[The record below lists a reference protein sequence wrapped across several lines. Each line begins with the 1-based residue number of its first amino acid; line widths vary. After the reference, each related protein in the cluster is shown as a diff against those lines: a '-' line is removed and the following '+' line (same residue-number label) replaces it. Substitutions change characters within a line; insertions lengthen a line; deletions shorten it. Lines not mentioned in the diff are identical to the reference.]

1 MDLTGGANSTASQP
15 EPVVAKEAKMDE
27 SQQAQ
32 MEATKAANK
41 WGVEVDPEATLQAI
55 AEARAYAE
63 ANAEMV
69 VQRRRGRPPKNPA
82 PDAPPPTMVPKR
94 VSIPKFR
101 PPPKPARRGR
111 KKKRD
116 DSDDDSDSEGD
127 FVPGSMP
134 SRSSST
140 GRGRGR
146 PAMFSDGDMD
156 SDEEEAM
163 LMADEDMARSLSNS
177 RVSLRARRNV
187 NYAAHFA
194 DNTDD
199 EDEPSPPPKRK
210 AAKKATAAVAA
221 ERAAERAE
229 KAAATR
235 ARSSSVGDAYDDEDD
250 DEEETDEYNKPTRTG
265 LVPDMAYR
273 SFQIE
278 RILAFRP
285 KRVDTDDPHS
295 FPPES
300 VQPNK
305 LAGPTPPPEGS
316 AAAIAWQARASG
328 GLTDVLMTLKTVI
341 PGLPMHILAQG
352 HPYSAILKAEAEA
365 AEAAEAA
372 KNGSSS
378 AVKMEVTDGASAPS
392 GTSESA
398 AIKSEIKTE
407 TKIEGQGATSTAP
420 KAASSGS
427 SMDVAPSTIAAP
439 VASAAAAASAST
451 NPSASIPTTQ
461 SPATS
466 AADEAKLKAAMA
478 KPVFPL
484 PKPLETSP
492 SFTPGVQ
499 YEFLVK
505 YKNRSFVHCEWV
517 PQVLIERAKL
527 GKQRLQRFLAKGP
540 ECDPDSPFDIEYLE
554 VDRVLDSE
562 ERDGTLHYFV
572 KWQGLPYS
580 ESTWE
585 SSEEVN
591 DAHAVAEYERHNE
604 LPAQR
609 VDYNAATP
617 RPPPGEWKEIEA
629 TFKDDNQLRMYQ
641 KEGMNW
647 LRWCWYNR
655 RNSILAD
662 EMGLGKTVQTVS
674 MLWYLFK
681 YRNVRGPFM
690 IIAPLSTIPHWRR
703 ELENWTDMNCIVY
716 HGNSE
721 ARQII
726 RDFEFFYMDDQGRT
740 KWHNMFK
747 FHVIVTTYEMILTD
761 SEILRPIRWKYV
773 AIDEAHRLKN
783 KSSRVLNE
791 LLSFSYDHL
800 LLLTGTPIQNN
811 TQELWTLLNL
821 LDPVQFS
828 SAEDFV
834 AAFGNL
840 KDSEQVKRLHDIL
853 KPFLLR
859 RIKRDVDKTIAPKEE
874 TIIEVELTTI
884 QKKYYRAIL
893 ERSFDNLVQGSKSRS
908 ALPSLLNIMMQ
919 LRKCCNHPYLL
930 RGVEETEIGVPIDD
944 TTKPGSAGPT
954 TTLIESS
961 GKLVLIDKLLP
972 RLKEEGHKI
981 LIFSQMVRVIDILQE
996 YLVARYATPPIFPSF
1011 RNTLVLNNR
1020 FAGLCPHCKL
1030 AKSTSKNT
1038 QTKKKPPFFFPV

>member
-1 MDLTGGANSTASQP
+1 MDVTPGADSTVPATTP
-15 EPVVAKEAKMDE
+15 TAATENKEVE
-27 SQQAQ
+27 SQSGDVSVQ
-32 MEATKAANK
+32 KAANK
-41 WGVEVDPEATLQAI
+41 WGNEVAPEATLQAI

-69 VQRRRGRPPKNPA
+69 VQKRRGRPPKNPA
-82 PDAPPPTMVPKR
+82 PNAAPPTLVPKR
-94 VSIPKFR
+94 VAVAKFR
-101 PPPKPARRGR
+101 PPPKPARRG
-111 KKKRD
+111 KKKKKV
-116 DSDDDSDSEGD
+116 DSDTDTDSEGD
-127 FVPGSMP
+127 FVPGAAP
-134 SRSSST
+134 TRSVSAG

-146 PAMFSDGDMD
+146 AGFFSDGDVD
-156 SDEEEAM
+156 SEEEEAM
-163 LMADEDMARSLSNS
+163 LVSDEGLAHRLANQ

-187 NYAAHFA
+187 NYAAHFGN
-194 DNTDD
+194 DDTDD
-199 EDEPSPPPKRK
+199 EAEDAAPPPKRQ
-210 AAKKATAAVAA
+210 AAKKA
-221 ERAAERAE
+221 
-229 KAAATR
+229 AAAINSEKSAPR
-235 ARSSSVGDAYDDEDD
+235 PRSASMSDVGPAHFAEEGEEGD

-285 KRVDTDDPHS
+285 KRVVTDDPHS
-295 FPPES
+295 FPPAS

-305 LAGPTPPPEGS
+305 LAGPEPPPEGS
-316 AAAIAWQARASG
+316 AAAIAWQARAAG
-328 GLTDVLMTLKTVI
+328 AVTAVLQTLDTHI
-341 PGLPMHILAQG
+341 PGLPMYVLAAG
-352 HPYSAILKAEAEA
+352 HPYSAILKAEYDA
-365 AEAAEAA
+365 AEAKNAALAEPKKEENGATS
-372 KNGSSS
+372 NGSEEKKPEVDAVS
-378 AVKMEVTDGASAPS
+378 AAAPSDGAAATATATEASATSTTAPAASAPAVVKK
-392 GTSESA
+392 EDSA
-398 AIKSEIKTE
+398 MDVDPAPAAT
-407 TKIEGQGATSTAP
+407 APTSTDASAP
-420 KAASSGS
+420 ASVNGT
-427 SMDVAPSTIAAP
+427 APSSSSTTPAPLDEVAA
-439 VASAAAAASAST
+439 
-451 NPSASIPTTQ
+451 
-461 SPATS
+461 
-466 AADEAKLKAAMA
+466 AKLKAAMA

-492 SFTPGVQ
+492 LFDPGVN

-517 PQVLIERAKL
+517 PQVIIERAKL
-527 GKQRLQRFLAKGP
+527 GKQRLQRFLAKNP
-540 ECDPDSPFDIEYLE
+540 ECDPDSPFEIEYLE
-554 VDRVLDSE
+554 IDRVLDSE
-562 ERDGTLHYFV
+562 ERDGTIHYFV

-580 ESTWE
+580 EATWE

-604 LPAQR
+604 LPPAR

-617 RPPPGEWKEIEA
+617 RPPPGEWKEIDA
-629 TFKDDNQLRMYQ
+629 TFKDDNQLRGYQ
-641 KEGMNW
+641 REGMNW

-681 YRNVRGPFM
+681 YRNIRGPFM

-721 ARQII
+721 ARQNI
-726 RDFEFFYMDDQGRT
+726 RDYEFYYTDDHGRI
-740 KWHNMFK
+740 KWTTMFK

-761 SEILRPIRWKYV
+761 SDILRPVRWKYV

-791 LLSFSYDHL
+791 LLRFNYDHL

-828 SAEDFV
+828 SADDFV

-840 KDSEQVKRLHDIL
+840 KDAEQVKRLHDIL

-930 RGVEETEIGVPIDD
+930 RGVEETEIGVPIDEN
-944 TTKPGSAGPT
+944 KPGHNSSTAA
-954 TTLIESS
+954 LIESS

-996 YLVARYATPPIFPSF
+996 YLAARYVQVNPYF
-1011 RNTLVLNNR
+1011 LL
-1020 FAGLCPHCKL
+1020 
-1030 AKSTSKNT
+1030 STSGFST
-1038 QTKKKPPFFFPV
+1038 FPCFFTIPRSF

>member
-1 MDLTGGANSTASQP
+1 MDVTSGADATAP
-15 EPVVAKEAKMDE
+15 ATIPAAATEPKGVD
-27 SQQAQ
+27 AQ
-32 MEATKAANK
+32 TDAANASKAASK
-41 WGVEVDPEATLQAI
+41 WGVDVAPEATLQAI

-69 VQRRRGRPPKNPA
+69 PQKRRGRPPKNPA
-82 PDAPPPTMVPKR
+82 PAAGPMTMVPKR

-101 PPPKPARRGR
+101 PPPKPARRG
-111 KKKRD
+111 KKKKKD
-116 DSDDDSDSEGD
+116 DSDSDTDSEGD
-127 FVPGSMP
+127 FVPGAAPVRAP
-134 SRSSST
+134 SAGVG

-146 PAMFSDGDMD
+146 PAFFSDGEVD
-156 SDEEEAM
+156 SEEEEAM
-163 LMADEDMARSLSNS
+163 LHSDEHMAHRLANQ

-187 NYAAHFA
+187 NYAAHFGN
-194 DNTDD
+194 DETDD
-199 EDEPSPPPKRK
+199 EEEDSAPPPKRQ
-210 AAKKATAAVAA
+210 AAKKA
-221 ERAAERAE
+221 
-229 KAAATR
+229 AAAINADRPAAR
-235 ARSSSVGDAYDDEDD
+235 ARSASMNDVVPAHLLEEADDGDD
-250 DEEETDEYNKPTRTG
+250 DEETDEYNKPTRTG

-273 SFQIE
+273 SYQIE

-285 KRVDTDDPHS
+285 KRVVTDDPHS
-295 FPPES
+295 FPPAS
-300 VQPNK
+300 VQPSK
-305 LAGPTPPPEGS
+305 LAGPEAPPEGS
-316 AAAIAWQARASG
+316 AAAIAGQARASG
-328 GLTDVLMTLKTVI
+328 GVTDVLMTMNTVV
-341 PGLPMHILAQG
+341 PGLPMYVLAQG
-352 HPYSAILKAEAEA
+352 HPYSAILKAEFD
-365 AEAAEAA
+365 AAEAA
-372 KNGSSS
+372 KAEAEKKIADAAAEANGEQKTATEGSTAAATEVKTEESS
-378 AVKMEVTDGASAPS
+378 AMKVDEPAPSAPAH
-392 GTSESA
+392 GL
-398 AIKSEIKTE
+398 
-407 TKIEGQGATSTAP
+407 
-420 KAASSGS
+420 
-427 SMDVAPSTIAAP
+427 VAPSSASPATTAATNGTS
-439 VASAAAAASAST
+439 VAAAA
-451 NPSASIPTTQ
+451 
-461 SPATS
+461 TS
-466 AADEAKLKAAMA
+466 GTPADEAAAAKLKAALA
-478 KPVFPL
+478 KPVFPA
-484 PKPLETSP
+484 PKALETSP
-492 SFTPGVQ
+492 ILDPAVQ

-527 GKQRLQRFLAKGP
+527 GKQRLQRFLAKNP
-540 ECDPDSPFDIEYLE
+540 ECDPDSPFEIEYLE

-562 ERDGTLHYFV
+562 ERDGTIHYFV

-591 DAHAVAEYERHNE
+591 DAHAVEEYERHNQ
-604 LPAQR
+604 LPAAR
-609 VDYNAATP
+609 VDYNAATV

-629 TFKDDNQLRMYQ
+629 EFKDGNLLRGYQ
-641 KEGMNW
+641 REGMNW

-721 ARQII
+721 ARQNI
-726 RDFEFFYMDDQGRT
+726 RDYEFYYTDDHGRI
-740 KWHNMFK
+740 KWTTMFK

-761 SEILRPIRWKYV
+761 SDILRPIRWKYV

-791 LLSFSYDHL
+791 LLRFNYDHL

-930 RGVEETEIGVPIDD
+930 RGVEETEGAVGVEEN
-944 TTKPGSAGPT
+944 KPGHNST
-954 TTLIESS
+954 TSNLIESS

-996 YLVARYATPPIFPSF
+996 YLAARYVFGFSAFSAFLRRPFPD
-1011 RNTLVLNNR
+1011 L
-1020 FAGLCPHCKL
+1020 
-1030 AKSTSKNT
+1030 
-1038 QTKKKPPFFFPV
+1038 

>member
-1 MDLTGGANSTASQP
+1 MDVTPGADATAAATTP
-15 EPVVAKEAKMDE
+15 TTATETKETENQTDPSA
-27 SQQAQ
+27 APN
-32 MEATKAANK
+32 AANK
-41 WGVEVDPEATLQAI
+41 WAAAVDTEATHQAI
-55 AEARAYAE
+55 VEARAYAE

-69 VQRRRGRPPKNPA
+69 PQRRRGRPPKNPQPSAA
-82 PDAPPPTMVPKR
+82 PLTMVPKR

-101 PPPKPARRGR
+101 PPPKPARRG
-111 KKKRD
+111 KKKKKD
-116 DSDDDSDSEGD
+116 DSDSDSDSEGD
-127 FVPGSMP
+127 FVPGAAPARASG
-134 SRSSST
+134 

-146 PAMFSDGDMD
+146 PGFFSDGDVD
-156 SDEEEAM
+156 SEEEEAM
-163 LMADEDMARSLSNS
+163 LVSDEHMAHRLANQ
-177 RVSLRARRNV
+177 RVSSRSRRNVV
-187 NYAAHFA
+187 NYAAHFGNG
-194 DNTDD
+194 DDTDD
-199 EDEPSPPPKRK
+199 EEEDAAPPPKRQ
-210 AAKKATAAVAA
+210 AAKKAAAAINA
-221 ERAAERAE
+221 ERPAARP
-229 KAAATR
+229 
-235 ARSSSVGDAYDDEDD
+235 RSASMNDVGPAHFGDDGDDGD

-285 KRVDTDDPHS
+285 KRVITGDPHS
-295 FPPES
+295 FPPAS
-300 VQPNK
+300 AQPNK
-305 LAGPTPPPEGS
+305 LAGPELPPEGS
-316 AAAIAWQARASG
+316 AAAIAWQARDAG
-328 GLTDVLMTLKTVI
+328 AVTDVLMTLNTVI
-341 PGLPMHILAQG
+341 PGLPMHVLAQG
-352 HPYSAILKAEAEA
+352 HPYSATLKAEFDA
-365 AEAAEAA
+365 AEAANAA
-372 KNGSSS
+372 LVKKEDPATNGEEKPSIAS
-378 AVKMEVTDGASAPS
+378 TDAP
-392 GTSESA
+392 
-398 AIKSEIKTE
+398 
-407 TKIEGQGATSTAP
+407 ATSTT
-420 KAASSGS
+420 
-427 SMDVAPSTIAAP
+427 DVAPVAVKEESSAMKVDDLVPDAPASVAPAVPAPAATPSSTAATSTSSTPAPNGAP
-439 VASAAAAASAST
+439 V
-451 NPSASIPTTQ
+451 
-461 SPATS
+461 
-466 AADEAKLKAAMA
+466 DEAKLKAAMA

-492 SFTPGVQ
+492 LFDPGVQ

-517 PQVLIERAKL
+517 PQVIIERAKL
-527 GKQRLQRFLAKGP
+527 GKQRLQRFLAKAP

-562 ERDGTLHYFV
+562 ERDGTIHYFV

-585 SSEEVN
+585 SSTEVN
-591 DAHAVAEYERHNE
+591 DALAIAEYERHNQ
-604 LPAQR
+604 LPPAR
-609 VDYNAATP
+609 VDYNAATV

-629 TFKDDNQLRMYQ
+629 DFKDGNLLRGYQ

-681 YRNVRGPFM
+681 YRGVRGPFM

-721 ARQII
+721 ARQNI
-726 RDFEFFYMDDQGRT
+726 RDYEFYYTDDHGRI
-740 KWHNMFK
+740 KWTTMFK

-761 SEILRPIRWKYV
+761 SDILRPIRWKYV

-791 LLSFSYDHL
+791 LLRFNYDHL

-840 KDSEQVKRLHDIL
+840 KDAEQVKRLHDIL

-930 RGVEETEIGVPIDD
+930 RGVEETEIGVPVDEN
-944 TTKPGSAGPT
+944 KPGALSTTSA
-954 TTLIESS
+954 LIESS

-972 RLKEEGHKI
+972 RLKEEGHKL

-996 YLVARYATPPIFPSF
+996 YLSARYVSSYLLYLPQ
-1011 RNTLVLNNR
+1011 TLVLNNQLVVDSAVKGGVYH
-1020 FAGLCPHCKL
+1020 F
-1030 AKSTSKNT
+1030 
-1038 QTKKKPPFFFPV
+1038 